1 MQIGNRYFDLENQGY
16 IMGILN
22 VTPDSFSDG
31 GKFTH
36 IEDAMIQVDTMINEG
51 VDIIDIGGE
60 STRPGHQVVGEE
72 EEIQRVVP
80 IIRAIKEKY
89 DIPISIDTSKSAVAE
104 AALKAGADM
113 INDVWGFKNQPKI
126 AAVAAKYNVPVCLM
140 HNRDNMEYN
149 HLIEDMIS
157 DLNESIE
164 IALAAGLDKDK
175 IILDPGVG
183 FAKTLEHNLE
193 VMNSLE
199 RFKDMGYPLL
209 LGTSRK
215 SMIGMALDLP
225 VDQRLEGTIATTV
238 LGFVKGCTIFRVH
251 DVSANLRALKMTEKM
266 LNAGGR

>member
-1 MQIGNRYFDLENQGY
+1 MQIGNRNFDLENQAY

-36 IEDAMIQVDTMINEG
+36 IEDAMKQVDVMINEG

-60 STRPGHQVVGEE
+60 STRPGHQIVGDQ
-72 EEIQRVVP
+72 EEIDRVVP
-80 IIRAIKEKY
+80 VIKAIKEKY
-89 DIPISIDTSKSAVAE
+89 DIPISIDTSKASVAE

-126 AAVAAKYNVPVCLM
+126 AKVAAAYKVPVCLM
-140 HNRDNMEYN
+140 HNRDNKDYN
-149 HLIEDMIS
+149 NLIDDMIS

-164 IALAAGLDKDK
+164 IALNAGVDKSH

-183 FAKTLEHNLE
+183 FAKTLDDNLE
-193 VMNSLE
+193 VMKSLE
-199 RFKDMGYPLL
+199 RFKTMGYPIL

-238 LGFVKGCTIFRVH
+238 LGYVKGCTIFRVH
-251 DVSANLRALKMTEKM
+251 DVRANLRALRMTEKM

>member
-1 MQIGNRYFDLENQGY
+1 MQIGNRNFDLENQAY

-36 IEDAMIQVDTMINEG
+36 IEDAMKQVDIMINEG

-60 STRPGHQVVGEE
+60 STRPGHQIVGDQ
-72 EEIQRVVP
+72 EEIDRVVP
-80 IIRAIKEKY
+80 VIKAIKEKY
-89 DIPISIDTSKSAVAE
+89 DIPISIDTSKASVAE

-126 AAVAAKYNVPVCLM
+126 AEVAAAYKVPVCLM
-140 HNRDNMEYN
+140 HNRDNKDYN
-149 HLIEDMIS
+149 NLIDDMIS

-164 IALAAGLDKDK
+164 IALNAGVDKSQ

-183 FAKTLEHNLE
+183 FAKTLDDNLE
-193 VMNSLE
+193 VMKSLE
-199 RFKDMGYPLL
+199 RFKTMGYPIL

-238 LGFVKGCTIFRVH
+238 LGYVKGCTIFRVH
-251 DVSANLRALKMTEKM
+251 DVRANLRALRMTEKM